1 MRRGIGRSDARSL
14 FRSALPS
21 RRGPVSSLLQEV
33 ARGFEKDCAHS
44 QVGSARRESIGWEQG
59 AEIECDLHTLAL
71 QLDSL
76 DQRAARD
83 TT

>member
-1 MRRGIGRSDARSL
+1 MTGSFAGW
-14 FRSALPS
+14 F
-21 RRGPVSSLLQEV
+21 RGPGIDRLGE
-33 ARGFEKDCAHS
+33 
-44 QVGSARRESIGWEQG
+44 G
-59 AEIECDLHTLAL
+59 AEIERDLHTLAL

>member
-1 MRRGIGRSDARSL
+1 MTGSFAGWLRAPGIDR
-14 FRSALPS
+14 
-21 RRGPVSSLLQEV
+21 
-33 ARGFEKDCAHS
+33 
-44 QVGSARRESIGWEQG
+44 WEQG
-59 AEIECDLHTLAL
+59 AEIECDLHTLAP